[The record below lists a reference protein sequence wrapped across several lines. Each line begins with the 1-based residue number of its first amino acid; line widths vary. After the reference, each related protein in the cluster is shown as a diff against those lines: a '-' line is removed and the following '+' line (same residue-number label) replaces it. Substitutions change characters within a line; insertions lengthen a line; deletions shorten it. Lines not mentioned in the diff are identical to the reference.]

1 MPFGSALWRRRGR
14 WPDIVDDVNAEYLQG
29 FAAIT

>member
-14 WPDIVDDVNAEYLQG
+14 WSDIIDDVNAMSLQG